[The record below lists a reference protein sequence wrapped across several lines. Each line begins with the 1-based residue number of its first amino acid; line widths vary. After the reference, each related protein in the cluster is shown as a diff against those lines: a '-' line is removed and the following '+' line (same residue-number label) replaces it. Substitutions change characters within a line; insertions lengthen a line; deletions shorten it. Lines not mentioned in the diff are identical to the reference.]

1 MAIIKNIYQIK
12 GGFVIDLTSTTTGGE
27 LVRIEPYEL
36 SRNNI
41 RGDRV
46 KSVKA
51 ENYGGASGD
60 AIIMSETDRTLF
72 PPIRAGILPLHIGN
86 GGITIIAFWP
96 SANTKKFVFYYDS
109 RSPVI
114 YDLVP

>member
-1 MAIIKNIYQIK
+1 M
-12 GGFVIDLTSTTTGGE
+12 VDLTNTTTGGE
-27 LVRIEPYEL
+27 AVRIEPYEL

-41 RGDRV
+41 RGDLV

-60 AIIMSETDRTLF
+60 AIITSDTDRALF
-72 PPIRAGILPLHIGN
+72 PPIRAGVLPLHIGN
-86 GGITIIAFWP
+86 SGITIIAFWP
-96 SANTKKFVFYYDS
+96 SDNTKKFIFYYDS
-109 RSPVI
+109 RSTVI

>member
-1 MAIIKNIYQIK
+1 MAIIKSIYQIR
-12 GGFVIDLTSTTTGGE
+12 GGFVVDLTSTTTGGE
-27 LVRIEPYEL
+27 AVRIEPYEL

-46 KSVKA
+46 RSVKT
-51 ENYGGASGD
+51 ENYGGAAGG
-60 AIIMSETDRTLF
+60 ALIISDTDRALF
-72 PPIRAGILPLHIGN
+72 PPMRAGVLPLHIGN
-86 GGITIIAFWP
+86 SGMTILAFWT
-96 SANTKKFVFYYDS
+96 SANTKKFVFYYDT